1 MIVLGLIMAV
11 LGIGMGGLNNALD
24 TVRGDASLNIVLW
37 QLKLARETAINQ
49 RRSVEVRF
57 TTPNFISVVRHDIPE
72 GTTLIS
78 TAVLENQT
86 EFRLFNGLPDT
97 PDGFGDTTALDFGG
111 ADTMMFNAD
120 GEFTDGTGQIING
133 TVFIGKSGAPLTARA
148 LTVFGPT
155 STLRSYRWNG
165 AAWGH

>member
-1 MIVLGLIMAV
+1 VVVLGLIMAV

-49 RRSVEVRF
+49 RRSVEIRF
-57 TTPNFISVVRHDIPE
+57 TEPNFISVIRHDIPE

-86 EFRLFNGLPDT
+86 QFRLFDGLPDT
-97 PDGFGDTTALDFGG
+97 PDSFGDDSALDFGG

-120 GEFTDGTGQIING
+120 GQFTDDTGQIING

-148 LTVFGPT
+148 LTIFGPT